1 MRRIRRTTLTAGAL
15 ALAGVAATCVALAP
29 AASASAQACTVTTL
43 TTGEYESQGT
53 IATKASSGCGDL
65 NLTYSYN
72 AGARTYDEYAG
83 RYKKSSGW
91 VTGSKRY
98 VLAYDGSHSVNDSTY
113 WLVTGLSA
121 GTQFSVASLYDG
133 GDTVR
138 ITH

>member
-1 MRRIRRTTLTAGAL
+1 MRRIRTNTMTAGAL

-29 AASASAQACTVTTL
+29 AATASAQACVVSSI
-43 TTGEYESQGT
+43 TTGGYEAQGT
-53 IATKASSGCGDL
+53 IRTKASSSCGDL

-72 AGARTYDEYAG
+72 STSRTYDHYAG

-98 VLAYDGSHSVNDSTY
+98 VQAYDGSHSVSDSTY
-113 WLVTGLSA
+113 WLVTDIAA
-121 GTQFSVASLYDG
+121 GTQFSVSSLLDG
-133 GDTVR
+133 GDSVQ

>member
-1 MRRIRRTTLTAGAL
+1 LERPDCHGESTHAFWPEPEAYTEIIGAL
-15 ALAGVAATCVALAP
+15 HHAG
-29 AASASAQACTVTTL
+29 S
-43 TTGEYESQGT
+43 
-53 IATKASSGCGDL
+53 
-65 NLTYSYN
+65 
-72 AGARTYDEYAG
+72 RTYDEYAG

-98 VLAYDGSHSVNDSTY
+98 VLAYDGSHSVNDSKY

-133 GDTVR
+133 GDTVV